1 MSLCSFSFGHCMD
14 YCLSC
19 ELHLLI
25 VTLGIIKVFLQV
37 VYLIFYFCYTLSFL
51 YICICKSEFKTY
63 SFFSA
68 YFNKYV
74 LIYCSVKWIPYLF
87 SLRDIVNIEN
97 GLCKKEIGDTKGT
110 IVNRKSKKC
119 RCNWSNERGQQE
131 NNGAHH
137 TTWALIMCYALF
149 MCITMNIQ
157 NTALSWQF
165 QNQRAKSQKDAKL
178 THLTQIH
185 DRSLSWL
192 CTDISIISGGLN

>member
-1 MSLCSFSFGHCMD
+1 MCT
-14 YCLSC
+14 
-19 ELHLLI
+19 I
-25 VTLGIIKVFLQV
+25 V
-37 VYLIFYFCYTLSFL
+37 FCYTLSFL

-149 MCITMNIQ
+149 MCLHFFDLRFTIVPLVSPISFLHNPFSIFTITRREN
-157 NTALSWQF
+157 
-165 QNQRAKSQKDAKL
+165 K
-178 THLTQIH
+178 
-185 DRSLSWL
+185 
-192 CTDISIISGGLN
+192 